1 MSLSGSLLGYER
13 ASFGEGLDEN
23 DEAYE
28 GEGDENN
35 SYVSTG
41 FPSNFERWSTIYLDT
56 FWV

>member
-1 MSLSGSLLGYER
+1 LSGSLLGYER

-41 FPSNFERWSTIYLDT
+41 FPSNFER
-56 FWV
+56 